1 MLGNNHKQDT
11 DSLEPQTGNGG
22 KIPPLVNMD
31 LKAPPLS
38 LSHLIVSGCNS
49 EKGVVS

>member
-31 LKAPPLS
+31 LKAPPFS
-38 LSHLIVSGCNS
+38 LSSHC
-49 EKGVVS
+49 